1 MESRVAEST
10 QQMLL
15 PGKCVDLYYP
25 DPSTA
30 EKQCFRTSM
39 NTKYVVGFNTL
50 TAGVNVLTIPPNN
63 GIGDVLVQFTI
74 QAPTT
79 TAGVGLPTGWGYS
92 LINRLSYRVGGSS
105 QYFLSGAQ
113 VLQNALRLCPD
124 GTSRENLLQLGGPA
138 ISVAADWA
146 NANNL
151 VAYVWLSFPWSR
163 PSAVSKPPPLPTDL
177 LTQQV
182 QIQLENFNIADIASR
197 NTTGNTAGLEL
208 KKGDF
213 FVGQVQLQNQGDAL
227 ARRVDMTTH
236 SLSYPVE
243 FTQQEFAVN
252 LGPLTSGTDAANNQ
266 QVSLTGFRSGE
277 VKAIQMW
284 LTCDVDT
291 TNVKN
296 YNKWY
301 APQDIIMTY
310 AGDQYARYD
319 AAGSKLWNLINGRIL
334 PVGAISVNQL
344 TGSTAGAVVSTP
356 SQTQWAELP
365 FAQSYTPESAHS
377 MYISGK
383 EITNGIVQVQFAI
396 PRAVDGASGA
406 VSGGTAAGAAITGNW
421 VLHVS
426 YVYNSVLVF
435 SQGTADFAF

>member
-25 DPSTA
+25 DPQTA
-30 EKQCFRTSM
+30 EKQCYRTSM
-39 NTKYVVGFNTL
+39 NSKYVVGFNTL

-63 GIGDVLVQFTI
+63 GIGDVLVQLTI
-74 QAPTT
+74 TPPSTT
-79 TAGVGLPTGWGYS
+79 TNVALAAGWGYA

-113 VLQNALRLCPD
+113 VLQNALRMCPD
-124 GTSRENLLQLGGPA
+124 GTARDNMIQLGGPA
-138 ISVAADWA
+138 IATSADWA
-146 NANNL
+146 NSNNL
-151 VAYVWLSFPWSR
+151 TAYCWLSFPWSR

-182 QIQLENFNIADIASR
+182 QVQLEIFNITSIAAVNGGS
-197 NTTGNTAGLEL
+197 TTGLTLSEG
-208 KKGDF
+208 KF
-213 FVGQVQLQNQGDAL
+213 VVGQVQLQNQGDAL

-243 FTQQEFAVN
+243 FTQQEFAIN
-252 LGPLTSGTDAANNQ
+252 LGSAASGAAQ

-277 VKAIQMW
+277 VKSIQMW
-284 LTCDVDT
+284 LTVSNDT
-291 TNVKN
+291 TGVVNN

-301 APQDIIMTY
+301 APQEIVVTY

-319 AAGSKLWNLINGRIL
+319 LQSSKLWNLINGRLL
-334 PVGAISVNQL
+334 PVASVSVNQTSGGNL
-344 TGSTAGAVVSTP
+344 VNQP
-356 SQTQWAELP
+356 SVTQWADLP
-365 FAQSYTPESAHS
+365 FAQSYCPDSAHS

-383 EITNGIVQVQFAI
+383 EITNGIVQVQFKLPSA
-396 PRAVDGASGA
+396 PDAFSGA
-406 VSGGTAAGAAITGNW
+406 AAGGIIAGGSISGNW
-421 VLHVS
+421 TLHVS

-435 SQGTADFAF
+435 SQGTSDFAF

>member
-25 DPSTA
+25 DPGTA

-50 TAGVNVLTIPPNN
+50 SAGVNVLTIPPNN
-63 GIGDVLVQFTI
+63 GIGDVLVQLTI
-74 QAPTT
+74 QKPTT
-79 TAGVGLPTGWGYS
+79 STGCALEAGWGYS
-92 LINRLSYRVGGSS
+92 MINRLSYRVGGSS
-105 QYFLSGAQ
+105 QYFLTGAQ

-124 GTSRENLLQLGGPA
+124 GVSRDNLIQLGGPA
-138 ISVAADWA
+138 IATSTDWL
-146 NANNL
+146 NVNNL
-151 VAYVWLSFPWSR
+151 TAYVWLSFPWSR

-182 QIQLENFNIADIASR
+182 QIQLEMLNITSVLSVNTGAV
-197 NTTGNTAGLEL
+197 TTGVALTAGN
-208 KKGDF
+208 F
-213 FVGQVQLQNQGDAL
+213 YVGQVQLQNQGDAL

-243 FTQQEFAVN
+243 FTQQEFAIN
-252 LGPLTSGTDAANNQ
+252 LGNLDSAVAGTQ

-277 VKAIQMW
+277 VKSIQCW
-284 LTCDVDT
+284 LTCDADT
-291 TNVKN
+291 TRVMNL
-296 YNKWY
+296 NKWY
-301 APQDIIMTY
+301 APQEIIMTY

-319 AAGSKLWNLINGRIL
+319 AGGSKLWNLINGRIL
-334 PVGAISVNQL
+334 PVAALSVIQL
-344 TGSTAGAVVSTP
+344 MGTTAGAPAAGT

-383 EITNGIVQVQFAI
+383 EITNGIVQLQFNL
-396 PRAVDGASGA
+396 PRTPDNFSGNIVAAPAV
-406 VSGGTAAGAAITGNW
+406 AAGSGLSGNW
-421 VLHVS
+421 TLHVS

>member
-1 MESRVAEST
+1 MESKVAEST
-10 QQMLL
+10 QQQLL

-25 DPSTA
+25 DPQTA

-63 GIGDVLVQFTI
+63 GIGDVLVQLTI
-74 QAPTT
+74 APPTT
-79 TAGVGLPTGWGYS
+79 KTGIALEAGWGYA

-124 GTSRENLLQLGGPA
+124 GTARDNIIQLGGPA
-138 ISVAADWA
+138 IASVADWA
-146 NANNL
+146 NPNNL
-151 VAYVWLSFPWSR
+151 VAYCWLSFPWSR

-182 QIQLENFNIADIASR
+182 QIQLENFNITSIAANNAGS
-197 NTTGNTAGLEL
+197 TAGLAL
-208 KKGDF
+208 SAGNF
-213 FVGQVQLQNQGDAL
+213 VVGQVQLGNQGDAL

-243 FTQQEFAVN
+243 FTQQEFGIN
-252 LGPLTSGTDAANNQ
+252 LGSAASGASQ

-277 VKAIQMW
+277 VKYIEMW
-284 LTCDVDT
+284 LTASNDT
-291 TNVKN
+291 STVYNS
-296 YNKWY
+296 NKWY
-301 APQDIIMTY
+301 APNNIIMTY

-319 AAGSKLWNLINGRIL
+319 SGSSKLWNLINGRLL
-334 PVGAISVNQL
+334 PTAALSVVQTAA
-344 TGSTAGAVVSTP
+344 TGNNVTANPSSTSWV
-356 SQTQWAELP
+356 ELP
-365 FAQSYTPESAHS
+365 FAQSYTPESSHS

-383 EITNGIVQVQFAI
+383 EITNGIVQVSFDLPYA
-396 PRAVDGASGA
+396 PDAYSGA
-406 VSGGTAAGAAITGNW
+406 TPGGIIAGGSISGNW
-421 VLHVS
+421 TLQVS

>member
-25 DPSTA
+25 DPQTA
-30 EKQCFRTSM
+30 EKQCYRTSM
-39 NTKYVVGFNTL
+39 NSKYVVGFNTL

-63 GIGDVLVQFTI
+63 GIGDVLVQLTI
-74 QAPTT
+74 TAPTT
-79 TAGVGLPTGWGYS
+79 VSNVALEAGWGYA

-124 GTSRENLLQLGGPA
+124 GTARDNIIQLGGPA
-138 ISVAADWA
+138 IATSGDWA
-146 NANNL
+146 NTNNL
-151 VAYVWLSFPWSR
+151 TAYVWLSFPWSR

-182 QIQLENFNIADIASR
+182 QVQLEIFNIASIAATGAGGV
-197 NTTGNTAGLEL
+197 TTGLTLSAGN
-208 KKGDF
+208 F
-213 FVGQVQLQNQGDAL
+213 VVGQVQLQNQGDAL

-243 FTQQEFAVN
+243 FTQQEFAIN
-252 LGPLTSGTDAANNQ
+252 LGSITSGSNAGDNQ

-277 VKAIQMW
+277 VKSIEMW

-291 TNVKN
+291 PGSVKN

-301 APQDIIMTY
+301 APQNVVMTY

-319 AAGSKLWNLINGRIL
+319 LQSSKLWNLINGRLL
-334 PVGAISVNQL
+334 PVAALSVNQ
-344 TGSTAGAVVSTP
+344 TSSGAIVNQP
-356 SQTQWAELP
+356 SVTQWAELP
-365 FAQSYTPESAHS
+365 FAQSYCPDSAHS

-383 EITNGIVQVQFAI
+383 EITNGIVQVTFAL
-396 PRAVDGASGA
+396 PKAPDAYSGA
-406 VSGGTAAGAAITGNW
+406 AAAGIAAGGAITGNW
-421 VLHVS
+421 TLHVS